1 MTAIEQWMEDSAT
14 GGWEYHGSL
23 EDYKSKLEYMSER
36 DICHERDLS
45 LLTPEAWQAVGK
57 TRGWRE
63 KTGNTF
69 EAEHTCW
76 QAYWTEFYGHLATG
90 LTIEE
95 ALSALEN
102 KNI

>member
-1 MTAIEQWMEDSAT
+1 MTATEQWMEDSAT

-23 EDYKSKLEYMSER
+23 EDYKSKLEYMSEQ

-57 TRGWRE
+57 TRGWRVV
-63 KTGNTF
+63 GNTEKDNDHNDQSYYEMKDF
-69 EAEHTCW
+69 VGRLHD
-76 QAYWTEFYGHLATG
+76 G

-95 ALSALEN
+95 ALN
-102 KNI
+102 KIA